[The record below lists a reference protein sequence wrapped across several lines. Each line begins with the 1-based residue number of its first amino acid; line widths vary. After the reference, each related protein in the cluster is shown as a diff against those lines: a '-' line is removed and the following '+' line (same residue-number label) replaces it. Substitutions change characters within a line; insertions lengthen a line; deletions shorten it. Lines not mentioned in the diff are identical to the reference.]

1 MQKFVQYAPT
11 EIVFG
16 QDAQS
21 DTGKKVKKWGGS
33 RVLIVFG
40 GGSVVRS
47 GLLKQVEDTLIEEGI
62 VYEEFGGVHPNP
74 LMGYA
79 QKGVEEALAFDADF
93 ILAVGGGSAIDTAK
107 AIAIGTANSNATLE
121 EIWEKQFIP
130 KKSLPVGVVLTIAAA
145 GSETSDSC
153 VLTNE
158 KTKKKGGL
166 GTDLNRPKFAIMNPE
181 LTYTLPKYQLTCGI
195 VDIMMHTLDR
205 YFTPADIEKNQMTD
219 RIAEEVLRTVIENG
233 QKALK
238 DQTDYDC
245 MSELMWCG
253 SLSHNGLTGLG
264 KPREFAVHKLG
275 HVLSAT
281 FDVAHGASL
290 SAMWGAWARYVMMS
304 KPDCFAQYARKVW
317 DVEEKDDIDAALQ
330 GIERT
335 VAYFASLGMPVN
347 IPDMELPDQQGKV
360 GVLSDEALEALADQ
374 ATLGNTIKIST
385 LQPLDKKDVLAI
397 YKMANKKEQ

>member
-153 VLTNE
+153 F
-158 KTKKKGGL
+158 
-166 GTDLNRPKFAIMNPE
+166 FA
-181 LTYTLPKYQLTCGI
+181 
-195 VDIMMHTLDR
+195 
-205 YFTPADIEKNQMTD
+205 
-219 RIAEEVLRTVIENG
+219 
-233 QKALK
+233 
-238 DQTDYDC
+238 
-245 MSELMWCG
+245 
-253 SLSHNGLTGLG
+253 
-264 KPREFAVHKLG
+264 
-275 HVLSAT
+275 
-281 FDVAHGASL
+281 
-290 SAMWGAWARYVMMS
+290 
-304 KPDCFAQYARKVW
+304 
-317 DVEEKDDIDAALQ
+317 
-330 GIERT
+330 
-335 VAYFASLGMPVN
+335 
-347 IPDMELPDQQGKV
+347 
-360 GVLSDEALEALADQ
+360 
-374 ATLGNTIKIST
+374 NT
-385 LQPLDKKDVLAI
+385 
-397 YKMANKKEQ
+397 